1 MESINYHKEIRHHYL
16 IDTIRSMNLYRL
28 EKGTPIQTGDLI
40 LIWHKRYWLS
50 HIIIHSMI
58 AIENDIWYGANNAY
72 FFLVLIQ
79 N

>member
-50 HIIIHSMI
+50 HII
-58 AIENDIWYGANNAY
+58 WYGANNAY